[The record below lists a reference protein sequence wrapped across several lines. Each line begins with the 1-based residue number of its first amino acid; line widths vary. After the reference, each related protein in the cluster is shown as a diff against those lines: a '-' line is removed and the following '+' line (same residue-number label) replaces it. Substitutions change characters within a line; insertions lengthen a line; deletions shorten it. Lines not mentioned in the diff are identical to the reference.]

1 MIFLSLTLLNETF
14 GNGSW
19 LCPGFPGSSTVKES
33 AFNAGDHGLIPW
45 LGRSP
50 GEGIGYPLQY
60 SGLENAMDCI
70 VHRDAKSWTQL
81 NDFHFRFHF
90 HSFVRHNWATY
101 TCPQHSTL
109 AEGGGRES
117 RTIQEGT
124 SILDIC
130 VKTESQPGVPFDY
143 ELSSTMQTWNYYFEM
158 WCREK
163 KKYHVS
169 FPNHCFPPFSLSV
182 FLSIFLVLLKDQ
194 IQHERQNV
202 REVFQKLRKNLKYE
216 EVKEMQKLKSKEEV
230 GLRNL
235 ADSERVLIQQ
245 SQLVRNLISDVD
257 RRLKGSTTE
266 MLQVTLG
273 RKPQYLWYE
282 HLSFTVRMIYSFLC
296 F

>member
-1 MIFLSLTLLNETF
+1 M
-14 GNGSW
+14 
-19 LCPGFPGSSTVKES
+19 
-33 AFNAGDHGLIPW
+33 
-45 LGRSP
+45 
-50 GEGIGYPLQY
+50 
-60 SGLENAMDCI
+60 
-70 VHRDAKSWTQL
+70 
-81 NDFHFRFHF
+81 
-90 HSFVRHNWATY
+90 
-101 TCPQHSTL
+101 
-109 AEGGGRES
+109 
-117 RTIQEGT
+117 
-124 SILDIC
+124 
-130 VKTESQPGVPFDY
+130 
-143 ELSSTMQTWNYYFEM
+143 
-158 WCREK
+158 
-163 KKYHVS
+163 
-169 FPNHCFPPFSLSV
+169 
-182 FLSIFLVLLKDQ
+182 LLKDQ

-235 ADSERVLIQQ
+235 ADSECVLIQQ